1 MKVALVF
8 FRSVRFLMVFFFDQ
22 LIASASLY
30 LAGKLKDD
38 MIKIR
43 DVINVT
49 HNTLNRGKFISNEV
63 N

>member
-1 MKVALVF
+1 M
-8 FRSVRFLMVFFFDQ
+8 
-22 LIASASLY
+22 Y

-49 HNTLNRGKFISNEV
+49 HNTLNRGKNTSFDHIV
-63 N
+63 HILLDVIIRFALIL